1 MGRSNTV
8 VEDGMDGQLRT
19 GSFAMTRQPLLGLT
33 LALIILLNVGGALYW
48 MNRNVVLVGNDASG
62 YLDTTFEYARFFT
75 HLSPETIFK
84 AFTYPDYRTSGLFVA
99 VLPFYALFGVN
110 MDSAQLVNVVGLALL
125 IWACFELGRYA
136 VGPGVGLISALLIG
150 LFPMIMAMSRLFY
163 AELLVATF
171 VAINLLALVKSDGF
185 RHRAASLLWGA
196 SLGIGLLVKWALP
209 IYILAPTIWII
220 WQSKLLQAN
229 AQSVR
234 RFRLDWRA
242 LLLAVVVSLGLTLL
256 WFLPNRTALQSYLL
270 GDLHFV
276 AWFVIGTLWIYSLAK
291 SGGQTGNWW
300 AGVWTAV
307 VIASLWYLPHVDFLS
322 QLAAAEQTR
331 GDAGAT
337 PFNVFNYTRYFQFFY
352 DFHLG
357 ALATWV
363 IVPIAL
369 FPWLRALWTRRP
381 VQANSAIF
389 WLSLLSTYSV
399 LLLLSQSSPRFL
411 VPMLPAVV
419 VLAAISLWQY
429 TRPWRLVFGMVW
441 AAVLIFQWSLFTFD
455 VLSPITAQ
463 TQSLWTV
470 RAYAVPPRSLE
481 TDIGYW
487 IGPDVLD
494 QMEAIQHP
502 EVQRL
507 GMLSNSPQLHRGI
520 LKYIISS
527 EQRSQEI
534 QTLTETD
541 SPGWSGVLGSQWLL
555 LKDGD
560 NRDVEAP
567 GLALIDRILA
577 GDPLFDALYAEVARY
592 PLPNG
597 ETAFLYHRALG
608 PGRPLDLPLTLEQ
621 TQVVADF
628 IRQAWSEYAS
638 LVYVDPGLAVWVGIH
653 DPARERIAVLDGDG
667 ALDVERLSAL
677 RDTVIVVW
685 DHTAQ
690 NLGAWM
696 DEHAY
701 RAVEV
706 GDDFASAA
714 IYGRPTLPLT
724 PMTGASGEW
733 PAVQLAALRTH
744 PAVAPG
750 QVLPVEIEMAI
761 GAGAE
766 RKLSLRLLNKEGEVV
781 ASNDRVLA
789 PSDRLGLF
797 VPPTS
802 PAGEYH
808 VAALLYDP
816 MTLEVVQAVDGGD
829 LVELTTIRVEP

>member
-1 MGRSNTV
+1 MGRSDTI
-8 VEDGMDGQLRT
+8 VEGGADGRLGT
-19 GSFAMTRQPLLGLT
+19 GSFAITRQPLLGLT

-48 MNRNVVLVGNDASG
+48 LNRNVVLVGNDASG

-75 HLSPETIFK
+75 HLSPETLFK

-99 VLPFYALFGVN
+99 VLPFYALFGVD

-171 VAINLLALVKSDGF
+171 VAINLLALAKSDGF
-185 RHRAASLLWGA
+185 RHRVWSLLWGV
-196 SLGIGLLVKWALP
+196 SLGVGLLIKWALP

-220 WQSKLLQAN
+220 WQSGLLQAN
-229 AQSVR
+229 VR
-234 RFRLDWRA
+234 SALHFRMEWRTFLIA
-242 LLLAVVVSLGLTLL
+242 AVASLGLTLV
-256 WFLPNRTALQSYLL
+256 WFLPNRAALQGYLL

-276 AWFVIGTLWIYSLAK
+276 IWFVIGMLWIYSLIQ
-291 SGGQTGNWW
+291 SGSQTGNWW

-337 PFNVFNYTRYFQFFY
+337 PFNLFNYTRYFQFFY

-363 IVPIAL
+363 IAPIAL
-369 FPWLRALWTRRP
+369 FPWLRSLSMRRAIQARSAL
-381 VQANSAIF
+381 F
-389 WLSLLSTYSV
+389 WLSLLSTYGV

-411 VPMLPAVV
+411 VPVLPAVA

-429 TRPWRLVFGMVW
+429 TRPWRLVFGMTWV
-441 AAVLIFQWSLFTFD
+441 AVLAFQWSLFTFD
-455 VLSPITAQ
+455 AFSPITVQ

-470 RAYAVPPRSLE
+470 RAYAVPPRTLE
-481 TDIGYW
+481 TDLGYW

-507 GMLSNSPQLHRGI
+507 GMLSNSPQLHRGM

-527 EQRSQEI
+527 EQRSHEI
-534 QTLTETD
+534 QTLTEMD
-541 SPGWSGVLGSQWLL
+541 SPGWRGILGSPWLL

-577 GDPLFDALYAEVARY
+577 GDPLFDALYEEVTRY

-597 ETAFLYHRALG
+597 ETAYLYHRALG

-621 TQVVADF
+621 TQGVANF
-628 IRQAWSEYAS
+628 IAQSWSEYAS

-653 DPARERIAVLDGDG
+653 DPVQERILVLAGDG
-667 ALDVERLSAL
+667 ALDTERLSGL
-677 RDTVIVVW
+677 RDTMIVVW
-685 DHTAQ
+685 DHSSH

-701 RAVEV
+701 RAIEV

-714 IYGRPTLPLT
+714 IYGRPTSPLA
-724 PMTGASGEW
+724 PIVDAAGEW
-733 PAVQLAALRTH
+733 PEVELASLRTL
-744 PAVAPG
+744 PTIAPG
-750 QVLPVEIEMAI
+750 QVLPVEIEMMIDDSADL
-761 GAGAE
+761 
-766 RKLSLRLLNKEGEVV
+766 KLSLRLLNRAGEVV
-781 ASNDRVLA
+781 ASNDRVLVS
-789 PSDRLGLF
+789 SDRFGLF
-797 VPPTS
+797 VPPAS
-802 PAGEYH
+802 EAGEYR
-808 VAALLYDP
+808 VAALLYNP
-816 MTLEVVQAVDGGD
+816 ETLEVVLSVSGGD
-829 LVELTTIRVEP
+829 FVELTTIRVGR